1 MNKFKHA
8 SFAIAFAVTV
18 LAIFGTTV
26 VFAHKGA
33 KGIVMK
39 RMMAMKS
46 MGDGM
51 KNLSQMVRGKT
62 AFDAAK
68 VTSIAK
74 SMKQHAAKIP
84 EQFPKGS
91 LQKPTEALPAIWEKW
106 DDFKGHADNLAE
118 LAGELEAA
126 AASGKAASLAAFAK
140 IGKTC
145 SGCHQDFRMK
155 KEK

>member
-1 MNKFKHA
+1 MPINRHTA
-8 SFAIAFAVTV
+8 FAMAFAVSV
-18 LAIFGTTV
+18 LAVFGTTIV
-26 VFAHKGA
+26 LAHKGA

-51 KNLSQMVRGKT
+51 KDLSQMVTGKT

-68 VTSIAK
+68 VTGIAK
-74 SMKQHAAKIP
+74 SLKQHAAEIP

-91 LQKPTEALPAIWEKW
+91 MQKPTEALPVIWEKW
-106 DDFKGHADNLAE
+106 DDFKGHAENLAE

-126 AASGKAASLAAFAK
+126 AASGKAASLATFAK
-140 IGKTC
+140 IGRTC